1 VATWIAL
8 LRAVNLGSR
17 NKVPMAKLRD
27 ALADAGFETVRTY
40 IQSGNVVF
48 EHAAPEP
55 AAIERVVAEEFGVD
69 TIVVLRTA
77 AQMRKLVRSHPFGRD
92 TSQSHTIFLRDK
104 AARNDARLLEEVA
117 GGNEFAVVGGDV
129 VVRYPGGVTGA
140 VLTAARIEKRLGTA
154 ATGRNWRTVEKLAAL
169 CG

>member
-27 ALADAGFETVRTY
+27 VLADAGFDSVRTY

-48 EHAAPEP
+48 EHAAPKA
-55 AAIERVVAEEFGVD
+55 AAIERAVAHEFGVE
-69 TIVVLRTA
+69 TVVVLRTA

-92 TSQSHTIFLRDK
+92 TSQSHTVFLRDK
-104 AARNDARLLEEVA
+104 AARKDTRLLAEVA
-117 GGNEFAVVGGDV
+117 GGNDFAILGGDI
-129 VVRYPGGVTGA
+129 VVRYPGGVAGA

-154 ATGRNWRTVEKLAAL
+154 ATGRNWRTVEKLAEL